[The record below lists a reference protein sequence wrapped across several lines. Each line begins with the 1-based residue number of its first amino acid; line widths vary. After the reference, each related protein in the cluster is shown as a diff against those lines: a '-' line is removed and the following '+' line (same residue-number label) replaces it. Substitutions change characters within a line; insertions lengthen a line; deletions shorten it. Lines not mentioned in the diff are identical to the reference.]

1 MNNASFVR
9 RIVAALAFALASAQF
24 VTFATARADTTG
36 SWAGTVAYINRTH
49 VGVKNSHQTKDFLI
63 PSNFTNVKSQNGKLK
78 PLSDVTVGSY
88 VTVRYLQSPLFG
100 STRVTEIDFG
110 TGFHL
115 KSSLNP
121 IQSMAPLPTP
131 SNSPQLP

>member
-1 MNNASFVR
+1 MKRRSFVS
-9 RIVAALAFALASAQF
+9 RIVTVAAFELVFLLVFSI
-24 VTFATARADTTG
+24 ATARADTTG

-49 VGVKNSHQTKDFLI
+49 IGVKNSHQTKDFLI
-63 PSNFTNVKSQNGKLK
+63 PSDFTNVKSKNGKPK
-78 PLSDVTVGSY
+78 KLSDVTVGSY

-115 KSSLNP
+115 NSSLNP

-131 SNSPQLP
+131 TGNSHAR